1 MAIKKNQFTNP
12 SSVNYFLIYFLSTFF
27 MKKFLAFFPLSFM
40 FVVLF
45 SCQPGGSAI
54 SSSTDSA
61 GSKPTVENPAN
72 NIPEMR
78 AQVKKEPVDL
88 YKEKTDNPIND
99 WYFSVK
105 LFETPETFHYV
116 IKMQFEE
123 LTADD
128 TLKLPNF
135 GTMPK
140 PVLKKGDARYSCVIG
155 FMDNENK
162 FREYKLVHV
171 EGNELKITTLK
182 HYAVATYQK

>member
-12 SSVNYFLIYFLSTFF
+12 YSVNYFLIYLLSTFF

-40 FVVLF
+40 FVVWF
-45 SCQPGGSAI
+45 SCQSGGSAN

-61 GSKPTVENPAN
+61 GNKSTVINPAN

-78 AQVKKEPVDL
+78 AQVKKEPVDQ

-116 IKMQFEE
+116 
-123 LTADD
+123 
-128 TLKLPNF
+128 
-135 GTMPK
+135 
-140 PVLKKGDARYSCVIG
+140 
-155 FMDNENK
+155 
-162 FREYKLVHV
+162 
-171 EGNELKITTLK
+171 
-182 HYAVATYQK
+182 